1 MHHAICLLALDL
13 DGTLALDDHK
23 ISPATRAALEQL
35 HTHENV
41 EVVIATGRRYR
52 TTRYVSENLG
62 FDVAI
67 VCNGGALVKS
77 KQQLTLQSTEF
88 DLEQITFLTS
98 IARQLGMTLSAQRDS
113 HHHGG
118 PDFLLDNAHPLNTQA
133 QLYLDENAD
142 YAEQADLLTAATNAL
157 VIGTFDEEYKLKEFQ
172 RRVDA
177 DPRRRFNTLIIPHL
191 DSPFHYCEVVQKHV
205 DKWYGLKLLADQ
217 KAITASN
224 ICAAGDQ
231 MNDYAM
237 LQAVAHGVA
246 MGNANTQLQAIAQFI
261 CGDHDKDGLLEVVD
275 YIRRHNAMMS

>member
-1 MHHAICLLALDL
+1 MKHAIRLLALDL

-35 HTHENV
+35 HTRENV

-52 TTRYVSENLG
+52 TTRYVAENLG

-67 VCNGGALVKS
+67 VCNGGALVKN
-77 KQQLTLQSTEF
+77 KRQQTLQSTEF
-88 DLEQITFLTS
+88 DFGQIAFLTS
-98 IARQLGMTLSAQRDS
+98 IARELGMTLSAQRDS

-118 PDFLLDNAHPLNTQA
+118 PDFLLDNAHPLNAQA
-133 QLYLDENAD
+133 QTYLDENED
-142 YAEQADLLTAATNAL
+142 YAVRADLMTAATDAL
-157 VIGTFDEEYKLKEFQ
+157 VIGAFDEEHKLKAFQ
-172 RRVDA
+172 SRVDA
-177 DPRRRFNTLIIPHL
+177 DPQGRFNTLVIPHL
-191 DSPFHYCEVVQKHV
+191 DSPFHYCEVIQKHV
-205 DKWYGLKLLADQ
+205 NKWYGLKLLAEQ

-224 ICAAGDQ
+224 MCAAGDQ

-246 MGNANTQLQAIAQFI
+246 MGNADPQLKTIAQFI

-275 YIRRHNAMMS
+275 YIRRHNEQAL